1 MLWSKNVFLVK
12 VKSHAVP
19 LQLACRSKLPS
30 AKAKSPSC
38 VSYCNGA
45 SCSQALYHTRILR
58 LQKPVQPA
66 ARAPICLCWEEYLVG
81 LGWLFSIQTQFLHKI
96 KNHVLHWKKSHQP
109 SMKTKIYQMRGCSCW
124 LLVIAQEPHHT
135 LSLAKLHF
143 SVRTS
148 FYLSLLNSIQL
159 LQNLMKLLTIW
170 W

>member
-96 KNHVLHWKKSHQP
+96 KNHALHWKPEKSHQP
-109 SMKTKIYQMRGCSCW
+109 RMKTKIYQVRGCSSW
-124 LLVIAQEPHHT
+124 LLVIAQKPHHA
-135 LSLAKLHF
+135 LSLL
-143 SVRTS
+143 TS
-148 FYLSLLNSIQL
+148 FYLNLLNSIKL
-159 LQNLMKLLTIW
+159 LQNLMKLLPNHIMVW
-170 W
+170 